1 MNKIFSNKQYWM
13 LVTLI
18 LFSFFVN
25 FYYANIGVL
34 AIDTFAFF
42 DTAYNIL
49 LKRHPFKDI
58 WVTTGPLV
66 DYLQAISF
74 KVFGF
79 NWTSYVIHGSI
90 LNVAITLSFY
100 FTLLK
105 LGLNQYLSFFYSICL
120 ATLCYVIS
128 GTPFAYIHSYV
139 FSLISI
145 MLFFISIKYKSGLS
159 FFILPV
165 FMFLSFFSMQTP
177 STYVNVI
184 ILFSLSFYFF
194 YKFKL
199 NLVLYFLL
207 GSFFSLFAF
216 IFYIYYFEIPSIKLI
231 QQYILFPLSMGESRL
246 LGNETATIS
255 FLERFTFRNVIGHFK
270 FINILILLLFVFT
283 LTDLLKR
290 KINKI
295 TIEDLIINFSIIFLG
310 ITLIFNQLI
319 TSNQTYIFSLIPF
332 IGAFF
337 QIYLKNRYP
346 NLKSINYFLVLLVLF
361 STIKYHEVYN
371 TKRKFMDLQQVDL
384 NKSIN
389 AELLE
394 KRFKNLKW
402 ITPDFPEN
410 PKKEINLLREAL
422 DEIKK
427 DKRIKMVMTN
437 YQFFSL
443 LLQENLNIPNRWYT
457 HDNISYPLKNHRYFK
472 FYQEHFSENILK
484 NDIEVVYTV
493 GDIDFENYKVYL
505 ENICFD
511 KLNLNTLTNIYK
523 IKNCT

>member
-1 MNKIFSNKQYWM
+1 
-13 LVTLI
+13 
-18 LFSFFVN
+18 
-25 FYYANIGVL
+25 
-34 AIDTFAFF
+34 
-42 DTAYNIL
+42 
-49 LKRHPFKDI
+49 
-58 WVTTGPLV
+58 
-66 DYLQAISF
+66 
-74 KVFGF
+74 
-79 NWTSYVIHGSI
+79 
-90 LNVAITLSFY
+90 
-100 FTLLK
+100 
-105 LGLNQYLSFFYSICL
+105 
-120 ATLCYVIS
+120 
-128 GTPFAYIHSYV
+128 
-139 FSLISI
+139 
-145 MLFFISIKYKSGLS
+145 
-159 FFILPV
+159 
-165 FMFLSFFSMQTP
+165 MQTP

-216 IFYIYYFEIPSIKLI
+216 IFYIYYFEIPLIKLI